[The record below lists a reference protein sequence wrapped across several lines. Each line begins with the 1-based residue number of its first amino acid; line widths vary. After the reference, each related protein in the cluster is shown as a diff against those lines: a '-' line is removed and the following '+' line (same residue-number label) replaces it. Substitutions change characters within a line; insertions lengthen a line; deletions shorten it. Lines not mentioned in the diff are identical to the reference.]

1 MAKMFKVCCGV
12 REHNGEYGYVVK
24 RVRGEE
30 YPIDDNLF
38 IYTQKGVYHLVDKE
52 TGLELNHFHYYQ
64 DLEVW
69 YVSNKN
75 KYYMFRESAQYKI
88 KVKKFKQLQEV
99 AK

>member
-12 REHNGEYGYVVK
+12 REINGEYGYVVK

-30 YPIDDNLF
+30 YPLDNNLF
-38 IYTQKGVYHLVDKE
+38 IYTQRGVYHLVDKE

-64 DLEVW
+64 DLEEW
-69 YVSNKN
+69 YASNKS
-75 KYYMFRESAQYKI
+75 KYEMFKLTEQYRQ

-99 AK
+99 A